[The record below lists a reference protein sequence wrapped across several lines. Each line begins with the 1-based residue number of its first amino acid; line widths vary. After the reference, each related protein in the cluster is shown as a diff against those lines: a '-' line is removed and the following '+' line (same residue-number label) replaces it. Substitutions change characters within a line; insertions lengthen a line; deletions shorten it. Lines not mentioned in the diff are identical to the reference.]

1 VTAQLL
7 LLIEERMR
15 RLPLVT
21 LEAIYALSGQTG
33 RDKSRFIQS
42 VMEEMR
48 EQPQQLNEEL
58 EIIDGLALQKKEV
71 DLYTSIHY
79 NEQVYPRKKQAKE
92 KIFGKTL
99 MYRKEQNRLMNAV
112 YD

>member
-1 VTAQLL
+1 MTAQLL

-33 RDKSRFIQS
+33 MDTSRFIQS

-48 EQPQQLNEEL
+48 EQPQPLNEEL
-58 EIIDGLALQKKEV
+58 EIIDGISFSKICCWS
-71 DLYTSIHY
+71 TSETVLMIAGFSG
-79 NEQVYPRKKQAKE
+79 VAK
-92 KIFGKTL
+92 
-99 MYRKEQNRLMNAV
+99 
-112 YD
+112 

>member
-1 VTAQLL
+1 MPSEPSFRLADLSESLGFIHENPHQADSDAEVTAQLL

-33 RDKSRFIQS
+33 MDTSRFIQS

-48 EQPQQLNEEL
+48 EQPQPLNEEL
-58 EIIDGLALQKKEV
+58 EIIDGLALQKK
-71 DLYTSIHY
+71 
-79 NEQVYPRKKQAKE
+79 K
-92 KIFGKTL
+92 
-99 MYRKEQNRLMNAV
+99 
-112 YD
+112 